1 MLKRVHGSARL
12 TSMAGR
18 YIEKANPTS
27 EDGKKMAEAS
37 QLSVRRVNATRALRA
52 RTPGMNLTDRFDS
65 AQLLTGQWTSSR
77 LELPQLDILPCCL
90 AHHITTSSWH
100 TTFEPI

>member
-65 AQLLTGQWTSSR
+65 AQLLTGQWTSSFLEAR
-77 LELPQLDILPCCL
+77 ASSTRHPTLLPRSPYHNLELAYHL
-90 AHHITTSSWH
+90 
-100 TTFEPI
+100 